1 MGRVYSRCD
10 NIDNFFQ
17 QLVVL
22 VTMPGTPCIY
32 YGTEIAMDGKCGPYN
47 RKPMP
52 WDEIDSGK
60 YDSITEEV
68 KSLIRI
74 RKKYRALKGSEIQWN
89 NTKGR
94 LISYVRPGDVTIKVY
109 INAGEQQVPIDLQG
123 QETIFARGY
132 MDQMLLEGGVL
143 IVRRNVQ

>member
-1 MGRVYSRCD
+1 MQFSHDVGRVCSRCD

-52 WDEIDSGK
+52 WEEIDCGK
-60 YDSITEEV
+60 
-68 KSLIRI
+68 
-74 RKKYRALKGSEIQWN
+74 
-89 NTKGR
+89 
-94 LISYVRPGDVTIKVY
+94 YVRPGDVTIEVY
-109 INAGEQQVPIDLQG
+109 INAGEQQVPIDLPE
-123 QETIFARGY
+123 QEIIFAHKY
-132 MDQMLLEGGVL
+132 MNQQLLNGGAL
-143 IVRRNVQ
+143 IARRNEK